1 MASRKG
7 IFITIGILVAIT
19 AASFLVWIIPQNNPG
34 TFVISDYEKHL
45 NDVKEIHE
53 TLLFE
58 MDKDFQKLLDDKI
71 TPEEYTAMAEI
82 SSSQINS
89 QIISII
95 QSQAPEEWHSS
106 YLHYTDSLK
115 LSNSYIRE
123 TIVIAEMK
131 QKQNSDIQIGK
142 SLEKI
147 SEMKNEINSLSL
159 ISDQSRP

>member
-7 IFITIGILVAIT
+7 IFLTIGILVAIT
-19 AASFLVWIIPQNNPG
+19 AVSFLMWMIPQNNPS

-45 NDVKEIHE
+45 DDVKEIHQA
-53 TLLFE
+53 LLSE
-58 MDKDFQKLLDDKI
+58 IDEEFQKLLDDKL
-71 TPEEYTAMAEI
+71 TPEEYTTIAEI

-95 QSQAPEEWHSS
+95 QSKAPEEWHSS

-131 QKQNSDIQIGK
+131 QKQNSDMQIGK

-147 SEMKNEINSLSL
+147 SEIKNEINSLSL